1 LIHKKREDM
10 REISYAQAINEGLW
24 QAMELSSDVFVM
36 GQLVDYEPGIFGQ
49 TVGLANKFGK
59 ERVLDFPVAENV
71 MTSTA
76 MGSALAGMRPVVC
89 HQRLDFMMYS
99 MDQIVNWLSLW
110 YFKSNGKSNMP
121 VTICAVVGKGWGQ
134 GPQHSKNLHSWFAH
148 LPGIK
153 VAIPATPHDAK
164 GLLMESIFGESP
176 VIIIS
181 NRSLFSMVGPVAE
194 IPYRVKFGRAAI
206 RRTGKDVTLIAIGS
220 LVPISLRVAEQL
232 SGEIDIEV
240 IDIRTVS
247 PIDRETILKS
257 VSKTKRIVV
266 CDPSWQSVSVA
277 AEILAI
283 VGENFSCELKANFV
297 RICLPDSHTPMS
309 YTLEEKY
316 YVNESMIIEK
326 IKKMF

>member
-1 LIHKKREDM
+1 M
-10 REISYAQAINEGLW
+10 RKISYAEAINEGLR
-24 QAMELSSDVFVM
+24 QSMELSTDVVIM
-36 GQLVDYEPGIFGQ
+36 GQLVDYKPGIFGQ
-49 TVGLANKFGK
+49 TVGLAEKFGK

-121 VTICAVVGKGWGQ
+121 VTIIAVVGKGWGQ
-134 GPQHSKNLHSWFAH
+134 GPQHSKSLHSWFAH

-153 VAIPATPHDAK
+153 VAVPATPHDAK

-176 VIIIS
+176 VIIIEG
-181 NRSLFSMVGPVAE
+181 RSFFSMVGPVPE
-194 IPYRVKFGRAAI
+194 IPYRVKFGKAAI
-206 RRTGKDVTLIAIGS
+206 RRTGKDLTLVAIGNS
-220 LVPISLRVAEQL
+220 VPISIRVAEKL
-232 SGEIDIEV
+232 SEEIDIEV

-257 VSKTKRIVV
+257 VSKTKRIVA
-266 CDPSWQSVSVA
+266 CDPGWQSVSVA
-277 AEILAI
+277 AELLAI
-283 VGENFSCELKANFV
+283 VAEHLGGELKTNPV

-316 YVNESMIIEK
+316 YINEPMMIKK
-326 IKKMF
+326 IKGMF